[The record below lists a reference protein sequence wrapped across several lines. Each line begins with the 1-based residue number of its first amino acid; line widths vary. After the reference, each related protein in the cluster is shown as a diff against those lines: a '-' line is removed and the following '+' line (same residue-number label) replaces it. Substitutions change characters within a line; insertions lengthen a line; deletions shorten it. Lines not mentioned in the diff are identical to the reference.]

1 MNFNITIPKIG
12 ILFFFIMF
20 IYSGFGKIMNFQ
32 KKTKGLAKKTGLPYP
47 INELGMIGVILLEI
61 IGALVVLYYF
71 WFGEF
76 KYNNIKLISKETV
89 KYIVLTFIAFMF
101 VVTPLY
107 HPPNKQMI
115 AFLSNVTTTGG
126 FLLIYNLL

>member
-1 MNFNITIPKIG
+1 MNFNATIQKTA
-12 ILFFFIMF
+12 ILLFFIMF
-20 IYSGFGKIMNFQ
+20 IYSGINKIPNFN
-32 KKTKGLAKKTGLPYP
+32 KLVSGLAKKTHLPSP
-47 INELGMIGVILLEI
+47 INELGMVGVIILEV

-76 KYNNIKLISKETV
+76 KLNNIKLISKETV
-89 KYIVLTFIAFMF
+89 KYIILTFIAFMI

-107 HPPNKQMI
+107 HPPTEKI
-115 AFLSNVTTTGG
+115 IPFLANVTTTGG